1 MAELEKDRLKKILEN
16 SRIYTLKCS
25 APEIN
30 LALIPANGNGWEKCF
45 ILLQIDGHTH
55 VLGVESLAFQGE
67 AAPVRKLYISLRSM
81 NEIKGLNGEIKFI
94 PITDVQHLHSLKN
107 LDELANKL
115 ESFKQK

>member
-55 VLGVESLAFQGE
+55 MF
-67 AAPVRKLYISLRSM
+67 
-81 NEIKGLNGEIKFI
+81 
-94 PITDVQHLHSLKN
+94 
-107 LDELANKL
+107 
-115 ESFKQK
+115 